1 MFHVVPVSQNKQEFC
16 TFGSFDDVFSY
27 PLWGSFPQIDGYK
40 YYYIYSYRV
49 FFFTNYPCFSIRAA
63 YVQEASKDPSPG
75 DGFLVAFPWLYLLS

>member
-40 YYYIYSYRV
+40 YYYILYIYIV
-49 FFFTNYPCFSIRAA
+49 FFYF
-63 YVQEASKDPSPG
+63 
-75 DGFLVAFPWLYLLS
+75 